1 MRSRMNTNAHQSG
14 LCFNSCIFVCIC
26 GLLAAVV
33 VTAQTPLAS
42 FTATTDNI
50 SGAPDSIRVDVLRW
64 STDAERDQLLL
75 AWTQPGATGA
85 GGRGAGGR
93 GRGPA
98 PLDPDDPALAGVN

>member
-1 MRSRMNTNAHQSG
+1 MRPRMNANAQPA
-14 LCFNSCIFVCIC
+14 LCFNSCLFVCIC

-33 VTAQTPLAS
+33 VTAQAPILG
-42 FTATTDNI
+42 FTATTANV
-50 SGAPDSIRVDVLRW
+50 SGAPDSIRIDVLRW
-64 STDAERDQLLL
+64 STDAERDQLFS

-85 GGRGAGGR
+85 GGRGASGR